1 MADGLRQDITRADNL
16 MGDRTSEESESLV
29 VDVVTLD
36 YLSIMDEKRFLRS
49 RYTGP
54 QIPPSG
60 MSQEYNDWL
69 LKYVLR
75 PAVPLGGAVDRP
87 PPSPYA

>member
-69 LKYVLR
+69 LKYVSR
-75 PAVPLGGAVDRP
+75 PDVPLGRAVDRP